1 VHVALAQVLQAQQS
15 AWNAGDVE
23 GFMRNGYWNSEETT
37 FLSGGSWTRGFT
49 AVQARFERRYTE
61 ERAEMGQLQFTELE
75 TIPLSASAGLARGR
89 WQLTFSDGT
98 TTGGLFTLLMC
109 RQDGEWRIVHDHTSS
124 TEASG

>member
-1 VHVALAQVLQAQQS
+1 
-15 AWNAGDVE
+15 
-23 GFMRNGYWNSEETT
+23 
-37 FLSGGSWTRGFT
+37 
-49 AVQARFERRYTE
+49 
-61 ERAEMGQLQFTELE
+61 MGQLQFTELE